1 MEEFQSNM
9 WREVPIETRQGYV
22 DATADLMRSPDDFE
36 LAMLEAVS
44 MWPNSTAAALTTPSL
59 NYQAWMGHAGCAVVL
74 GSPEHLTRQGWR
86 MLNAGEQSAAN
97 AAASRAIDY
106 WRKHAQA

>member
-22 DATADLMRSPDDFE
+22 DATAKLMRDPEGFE
-36 LAMLEAVS
+36 IAMLLAIEA
-44 MWPNSTAAALTTPSL
+44 WPNSTAAALTTPSL
-59 NYQAWMGHAGCAVVL
+59 NYKAWMGHAGCAFTL

-86 MLNAGEQSAAN
+86 SLNTIEQDAAN
-97 AAASRAIDY
+97 AAADRAIDY
-106 WRKHAQA
+106 WRGLNA